1 MVAKL
6 SKYIKNTELHML
18 NEWILWYVKYML
30 IKLLSEIHSYVKNLA
45 LCLKNNKFPDTNQ
58 NEELMHWNCGAGED
72 SWEFLG
78 QQVNQT
84 SQP

>member
-1 MVAKL
+1 
-6 SKYIKNTELHML
+6 ML

-72 SWEFLG
+72 S
-78 QQVNQT
+78 
-84 SQP
+84 